1 MLIRQLEQ
9 KTFMSSIGPWC
20 DLTYS
25 SQNSEKNI
33 KLFIVIL
40 TLGNVQFWLQ
50 SLNWLIFITKWQIA
64 DVVKKG

>member
-50 SLNWLIFITKWQIA
+50 SLN
-64 DVVKKG
+64 